1 MGNAGCLRIP
11 FLNIQ
16 SFFSMEF
23 FLEKKLSS
31 LQINSCYGE
40 GKVSVFGTNIT
51 LEVIILYI
59 YRPQPM
65 EHAKSLI
72 LHQQIFAP

>member
-1 MGNAGCLRIP
+1 MGNAGCLRIS
-11 FLNIQ
+11 FFNIQ

-40 GKVSVFGTNIT
+40 GKVPIFGTNIPAG
-51 LEVIILYI
+51 VIGIYI
-59 YRPQPM
+59 Y
-65 EHAKSLI
+65 
-72 LHQQIFAP
+72 